1 MSAITSESGG
11 CSMAKNLQL
20 FKEGHERPLAKF
32 TKRGATLEI
41 VKSVEHI
48 QELCIIFV
56 TVYFMGL
63 LVPEYCTEQGHCHCD
78 ITDDRPTHEHTQN
91 ARLWALFFVSGYISS
106 GSMDNLHVCVLKQ
119 SLDKVRKVL

>member
-1 MSAITSESGG
+1 MIYRTFKWNVGDRELCWRLVEGGFAVSAITSESGG

-91 ARLWALFFVSGYISS
+91 ARL
-106 GSMDNLHVCVLKQ
+106 
-119 SLDKVRKVL
+119 